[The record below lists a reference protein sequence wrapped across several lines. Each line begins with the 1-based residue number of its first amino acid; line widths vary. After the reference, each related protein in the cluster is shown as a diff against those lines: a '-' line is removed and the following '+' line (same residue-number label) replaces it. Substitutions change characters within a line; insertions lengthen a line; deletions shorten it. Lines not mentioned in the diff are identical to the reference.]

1 MEPKN
6 IYIYASTLLI
16 GCMNPDT
23 RNNQVQTIMATISSF
38 MASRRSEDKLR
49 AVSLL
54 NQYKNVLP
62 PPFFS
67 RILEELKKDTH
78 SEIQEALHPLL
89 TTEEEEMASVP
100 VSNKEIVARYSGSLE
115 YALKKAL
122 EIANIFDLS
131 HVTAKAL
138 RQQLTEGRNG
148 SDNGVYSDFIRQK
161 SKISSDL
168 TLFPQISL
176 TVSPI
181 GALSEV
187 IRIIP
192 ELSKKNEKGR
202 VKSDL
207 KAIEAKLDEIL
218 ESDQE
223 ISFNIAGYELLY
235 TLERMM
241 RDLIQQRIM
250 KPHMDNLQT
259 KIPADVLEGMKK
271 RKDAEENNPISIG
284 TYELIEYCDFTD
296 LKKILEKGRNHE
308 FFSDIFSFE
317 EIKTVYSKLGELDPI
332 RKKIAHSRPLT
343 RKEFER
349 LRLYATDILDRI
361 RK

>member
-1 MEPKN
+1 
-6 IYIYASTLLI
+6 
-16 GCMNPDT
+16 MNPDN
-23 RNNQVQTIMATISSF
+23 RNSQVQTIMATISSL
-38 MASRRSEDKLR
+38 MASRRIEDKLR
-49 AVSLL
+49 AASLL
-54 NQYKNVLP
+54 GQYKNVLP
-62 PPFFS
+62 SHFLD

-78 SEIQEALHPLL
+78 TEIQEALRPLL
-89 TTEEEEMASVP
+89 TSEEEETNPVP
-100 VSNKEIVARYSGSLE
+100 VSNKEIIAGYSGSLE
-115 YALKKAL
+115 SALKKAL
-122 EIANIFDLS
+122 DIVNIFDLS

-138 RQQLTEGRNG
+138 RQQLLEGRNG
-148 SDNGVYSDFIRQK
+148 SEHDLYSDFVQQK
-161 SKISSDL
+161 SRMTPEL
-168 TLFPQISL
+168 ALFPQISL
-176 TVSPI
+176 KVSPI

-192 ELSKKNEKGR
+192 ELSKKGEKGKIQSER
-202 VKSDL
+202 KN
-207 KAIEAKLDEIL
+207 IETKLDEIL
-218 ESDQE
+218 ETDLE

-241 RDLIQQRIM
+241 RDLIHQRIV
-250 KPHMDNLQT
+250 KPNMDNLQT

-271 RKDAEENNPISIG
+271 RKEVEENNPISIG
-284 TYELIEYCDFTD
+284 SYELIEYCDFTD

-308 FFSDIFSFE
+308 SFSDIFSFE